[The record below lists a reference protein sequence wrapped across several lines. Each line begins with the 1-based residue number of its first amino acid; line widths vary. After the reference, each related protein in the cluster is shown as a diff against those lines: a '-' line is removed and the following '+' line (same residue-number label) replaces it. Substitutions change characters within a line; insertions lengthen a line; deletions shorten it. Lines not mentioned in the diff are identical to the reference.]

1 MTFLSPGWLYALLL
15 IPVVVA
21 AYGVTRRRRSRRA
34 VALAAQGLVP
44 TGHAGRARRNVPFAL
59 FALALALLVVAFA
72 RPTATIVTPKRQ
84 ATVVLDFDVSNSM
97 AATDV
102 KPSRLGAAEIVA
114 KEFVRQQP
122 SSIKIG
128 VVAFGQSS
136 LVVQPPTTSH
146 TLVLQA
152 IDHLS
157 TGGGTEIGSGILTGL
172 DAIAGKSLTVNISSL
187 KNDLAPV
194 SVGYYGGSTIVLFSD
209 GEDTSQ
215 VDPVLMARV
224 ASVAGVHIET
234 IGFGTTAGTTIRIDG
249 FTVATSLVPTTL
261 QSISKVTGGSYHQAD
276 GTAALASISK
286 SINLHLAVV
295 RSHTEITAVF
305 AAAAAILFV
314 LAALLS
320 LAWFGR
326 VV

>member
-1 MTFLSPGWLYALLL
+1 MTFLAPGWLFALAI

-21 AYGVTRRRRSRRA
+21 VYVVSRRRRARRA
-34 VALAAQGLVP
+34 SALAAQGLVQ
-44 TGHAGRARRNVPFAL
+44 TGQRLRVRRHVPFAL
-59 FALALALLVVAFA
+59 FVLALALLVVAFA

-84 ATVVLDFDVSNSM
+84 ATVVLAFDVSNSM

-102 KPSRLGAAEIVA
+102 KPSRLDAAKTVA
-114 KEFVRQQP
+114 REFVNGQP

-128 VVAFGQSS
+128 VVAFGQGS

-146 TLVLQA
+146 GEVLQA

-157 TGGGTEIGSGILTGL
+157 LGGGTSIGAGILTSL
-172 DAIAGKSLTVNISSL
+172 DAISGKTLTVNIASL

-194 SVGYYGGSTIVLFSD
+194 SVGYYGGSTIVLLSD

-215 VDPVLMARV
+215 VDPVLLARV
-224 ASVAGVHIET
+224 ASVAGVHVET
-234 IGFGTTAGTTIRIDG
+234 IGFGTTGGTTVRIDG
-249 FTVATSLVPTTL
+249 FTVATSLVPSTL
-261 QSISKVTGGSYHQAD
+261 QAIAKVTGGTYHQSD
-276 GTAALASISK
+276 GTAALPDVSK
-286 SINLHLAVV
+286 SINLHLAAV
-295 RSHTEITAVF
+295 RMHTEITGLF

-314 LAALLS
+314 VGALLS

>member
-1 MTFLSPGWLYALLL
+1 VTFLAPGWLYALAI

-21 AYGVTRRRRSRRA
+21 LYVLSRRRRARRA
-34 VALAAQGLVP
+34 AALAAQGLVP
-44 TGHAGRARRNVPFAL
+44 TGQGRYVRRHVPFAI

-84 ATVVLDFDVSNSM
+84 ATVVLAFDVSNSM
-97 AATDV
+97 GATDV
-102 KPSRLGAAEIVA
+102 KPSRLGAAVTVA
-114 KEFVRQQP
+114 KEFVSKQP

-128 VVAFGQSS
+128 VVAFGQGS

-146 TLVLQA
+146 TEVLQA

-157 TGGGTEIGSGILTGL
+157 LGGGTSIGSGILTAL
-172 DAIAGKSLTVNISSL
+172 DAIAGKSLTVNIASL

-194 SVGYYGGSTIVLFSD
+194 SVGYYGGSTIVLLSD

-215 VDPVLMARV
+215 VDPVLLARV
-224 ASVAGVHIET
+224 ASVAGVHVET
-234 IGFGTTAGTTIRIDG
+234 IGFGTTAGTTVKIDG
-249 FTVATSLVPTTL
+249 FTVATSLVPQTL
-261 QSISKVTGGSYHQAD
+261 QAVSKVTGGTYHQAD
-276 GTAALASISK
+276 GSAALPDVSK
-286 SINLHLAVV
+286 SINLHLAAVKT
-295 RSHTEITAVF
+295 HTEVTGAF

-314 LAALLS
+314 IGALLS
-320 LAWFGR
+320 LAWYGR